1 LTARRKLARV
11 LSPTAALLCA
21 SALLPSPAAAHG
33 LVQRANLPLP
43 EWLFGWA
50 AAVVLVLSFV
60 ALAVLW
66 PQPRLERDRWRALPG
81 PVGRL
86 LGSRPLELALG
97 ALGVGLLALVLVAGF
112 AGSQNALSNFAPT
125 FVFIT
130 FWVGL
135 AFACALFGDV
145 FRAVN
150 PWRALGRAG
159 GWLARRARPPRAP
172 TRERAYPER
181 LGVWPAAVGL
191 FAFTWIELVSGW
203 GEQPRTLAIVVAAYT
218 VATLAGQAR
227 YGVECWSGRAEA
239 FSVYFNLLSR
249 IAPFE
254 TRDRVVGVRPLLGG
268 LPRLAIL
275 PGTIAFVAVMI
286 GTVTFDGL
294 SQGSVWSSIRRPLE
308 DAGTA
313 IGLGFET
320 AQKVAATIGIVA
332 CVALVA
338 SFYALGSR
346 YAHNLAPGLS
356 TERLRRGFV
365 HSLVPIALVYVVA
378 HYLTFLLFEGQ
389 GIAYLLSD
397 PLGRGWDLFGTAS
410 SAVDYGVISQ
420 NEAWY
425 AQVACVVAGHVAAL
439 MLAHDRALALY
450 GQARAAARSQYAML
464 AIMVGFTTLAL
475 WLLAQA
481 GTA

>member
-1 LTARRKLARV
+1 LTGRHELGRALRLAAG
-11 LSPTAALLCA
+11 LLAAAALLPAPA
-21 SALLPSPAAAHG
+21 SAHG

-50 AAVVLVLSFV
+50 AAVVLVVSFV

-66 PQPRLERDRWRALPG
+66 PQPRLEQDRWRPLPG
-81 PVGRL
+81 AIGGL
-86 LGSRPLELALG
+86 LGGRALEVVLG
-97 ALGVGLLALVLVAGF
+97 TVGVGLLALVLVAGF
-112 AGSQNALSNFAPT
+112 AGSLNADSNFAPM
-125 FVFIT
+125 FVFNT

-135 AFACALFGDV
+135 AFTSALFGDV
-145 FRAVN
+145 FRALN

-159 GWLARRARPPRAP
+159 GWVLRRGRAAPAR
-172 TRERAYPER
+172 RAYPER

-191 FAFTWIELVSGW
+191 LAFTWIELVSGW
-203 GEQPRTLAIVVAAYT
+203 SSEPRTLALVVALY
-218 VATLAGQAR
+218 VAAMLAGQAV
-227 YGVECWSGRAEA
+227 YGVERWNARADG

-249 IAPFE
+249 VAPFE
-254 TRDRVVGVRPLLGG
+254 TRGRVAGVRPLLGG
-268 LPRLAIL
+268 LPRLTIV
-275 PGTIAFVAVMI
+275 PGIVAFIAVMI

-294 SQGSVWSSIRRPLE
+294 SQGRVWSDLSAPLD
-308 DAGTA
+308 DALTA
-313 IGLGFET
+313 AGLSLESAEKF
-320 AQKVAATIGIVA
+320 AATAGLVV

-338 SFYALGSR
+338 GFYALGSR
-346 YAHNLAPGLS
+346 YAHRLAPGLS
-356 TERLRRGFV
+356 AERLRRGFV
-365 HSLVPIALVYVVA
+365 HALVPIALVYVAA

-389 GIAYLLSD
+389 GIAYLVSD

-410 SAVDYGVISQ
+410 SAVDFGVISQ
-420 NEAWY
+420 NQAWY

-439 MLAHDRALALY
+439 VLAHDRALALY
-450 GQARAAARSQYAML
+450 GQPRAAARSQYAML